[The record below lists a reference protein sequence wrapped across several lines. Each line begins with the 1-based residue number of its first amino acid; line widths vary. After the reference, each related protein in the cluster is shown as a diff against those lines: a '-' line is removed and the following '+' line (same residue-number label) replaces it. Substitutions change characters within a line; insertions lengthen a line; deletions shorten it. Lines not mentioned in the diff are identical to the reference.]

1 VEDASNDRAALVRN
15 LEDYL
20 KKYPDTP
27 RKVQIYRALVEAAHE
42 LRDSARALDYAE
54 RVIALRP
61 DDSSMMLLAVDFL
74 DETGDS
80 HNLEK
85 AVGYVTRVMDLVEKT
100 GVENKPARVSEQE
113 WKDTHQ
119 RVKMSLYLIRGR
131 LQQDRR
137 DYTAA
142 IADLETSYRL
152 IANPAAAMRLGEIAE
167 LRKDYRKAIDEYV
180 IAFALPDQEE
190 SSVDRRE
197 VRRKLGNLWQLVNGS
212 AVGLGERMLL
222 EYDRVN
228 AASKTSSSAE
238 PNKGATDPYLFVLR
252 PAKGDAPVRLTE
264 WKGKVLVLSFWATW
278 CGPCREM
285 DPLLDQ
291 IRHKYD
297 GNSSIGFLAVST
309 DEDESRVPVYL
320 AKEKFHTTVVY
331 SDGLSTLLH
340 VQALPTVIVL
350 DRAGQIV
357 YRAQG
362 FDEESFAASLTA
374 AIERAL
380 APAGAN

>member
-1 VEDASNDRAALVRN
+1 
-15 LEDYL
+15 
-20 KKYPDTP
+20 
-27 RKVQIYRALVEAAHE
+27 
-42 LRDSARALDYAE
+42 
-54 RVIALRP
+54 
-61 DDSSMMLLAVDFL
+61 VDLL
-74 DETGDS
+74 DETGDA

-85 AVGYVTRVMDLVEKT
+85 AVGYVTRVMDQVEKT
-100 GVENKPARVSEQE
+100 GVENKPERVSEQE

-131 LQQDRR
+131 LQEDRH
-137 DYTAA
+137 DYAA
-142 IADLETSYRL
+142 ATSDLETSYRL
-152 IANPAAAMRLGEIAE
+152 IANPAAAMRLGEVAE
-167 LRKDYRKAIDEYV
+167 LRKDYKKAIDEYS
-180 IAFALPDQEE
+180 IAFVLPDQEE

-197 VRRKLGNLWQLVNGS
+197 VRRKLGNLWQIVNGTGT
-212 AVGLGERMLL
+212 GLGERILL

-228 AASKTSSSAE
+228 TGAAPGSAAE

-252 PAKGDAPVRLTE
+252 PAKGEAPVHLGE

-297 GNSSIGFLAVST
+297 GNAAIGFLAVST
-309 DEDESRVPVYL
+309 DEDESRVPSYL
-320 AKEKFHTTVVY
+320 AREKFRTTVVY
-331 SDGLSTLLH
+331 SDGLANLMQVH
-340 VQALPTVIVL
+340 ALPTVIVL
-350 DRAGQIV
+350 NRTGQIV

-362 FDEESFAASLTA
+362 FDEDSFAASLTT

-380 APAGAN
+380 ASTSAN